1 MAKEKYVVKTELETS
16 QSLKNAKQLQK
27 EINEIGR
34 VAKSASKNAKITG
47 SVKMENKAIK
57 ETERALGLAK
67 KNVDNLTKALSQ
79 AKLNGATAK
88 QVGDLESQLRKA
100 QISANNLESELHS
113 INRAQPNLSGWG
125 KIKQSMSN
133 GVQSAKSFG
142 STLLDVGSKF
152 SMIGTF
158 ASTAISGITNL
169 FSGLGNKVLSFGQL
183 LMDTYDQQ
191 LAGQKALTT
200 TLADGA
206 KGYDDFTKHIEN
218 GSNLLKSQKNDLME
232 LASMISGY
240 IQVSGDEAF
249 QIVDSINTIG
259 DSLGL
264 SMEQQKQFTYG
275 LAQALGTGALHAQ
288 DFNQIMQTTLGSQ
301 FRDVLIQAANELQGV
316 KTELKD
322 LPDIMKKGG
331 VEASLLA
338 DTFGSDWAKKMAQAQ
353 SSTKGMNVS
362 IGDIKRQLKEG
373 KLTVQDFTSVLG
385 SDFPTQLLNA
395 MNSTEEGA
403 VTLENFKAKMEEGA
417 FGTEVMNRALELFQ
431 QQAQETANSG
441 QLSFTQIREM
451 VANGFRTSAL
461 DGFQAKMSAL
471 GFDMGTLGNNATE
484 MSMLVGQRMGE
495 MAGYAINS
503 LVKMIDKNGDGKVSN
518 EELGEAFDKLADK
531 VEDGY
536 YAVRDFAR
544 QINWTNVWGFIS
556 DVGSMISKL
565 AEFIGWIQ
573 DAISWLNKFE
583 VKSTEASL
591 KDFGIG
597 SDGIF
602 GIGKWFRVASD
613 SNQASYFNQD
623 NLSEKIY
630 GSMNRPLGMNLQ
642 LFGNY
647 DRAVTR
653 SLQNLPQGL
662 NGSVSNTTQSSVN
675 YDNSRQDV
683 NINVYGNDG
692 AKIAN
697 DIYKRLERNGVKLT
711 KR

>member
-100 QISANNLESELHS
+100 QTSANNLESELHN

-125 KIKQSMSN
+125 KIKQTMSN
-133 GVQSAKSFG
+133 GVQSAKGFG

-169 FSGLGNKVLSFGQL
+169 FSGLGDKVLGFGQL
-183 LMDTYDQQ
+183 LMDTYDKQ
-191 LAGQKALTT
+191 LAGQKALTA
-200 TLADGA
+200 TLSDGA
-206 KGYDDFTKHIEN
+206 KGYDSFIKHIDG
-218 GSNLLKSQKNDLME
+218 GSRLLKSQKNDLME

-249 QIVDSINTIG
+249 KIVDSINTIG

-264 SMEQQKQFTYG
+264 SMDQQKQFTYG
-275 LAQALGTGALHAQ
+275 LSQALGTGALHAQ

-301 FRDVLIQAANELQGV
+301 FRDVLIQASNEL
-316 KTELKD
+316 D
-322 LPDIMKKGG
+322 
-331 VEASLLA
+331 
-338 DTFGSDWAKKMAQAQ
+338 
-353 SSTKGMNVS
+353 
-362 IGDIKRQLKEG
+362 
-373 KLTVQDFTSVLG
+373 
-385 SDFPTQLLNA
+385 
-395 MNSTEEGA
+395 NSG
-403 VTLENFKAKMEEGA
+403 VTLENFKQKMEEGA
-417 FGTEVMNRALELFQ
+417 FDTRVMNRALELFQ

-441 QLSFTQIREM
+441 QLSFAQIRAM
-451 VANGFRTSAL
+451 VDNGFRTSAL
-461 DGFQAKMSAL
+461 EGFQTQLESV
-471 GFDMGTLGNNATE
+471 GFSMGDFGNTATDL
-484 MSMLVGQRMGE
+484 SMVVGQKMGE
-495 MAGYAINS
+495 MAGYAVNS
-503 LVKMIDKNGDGKVSN
+503 LIKIMDTNGDGKVSN
-518 EELGEAFDKLADK
+518 EELEKAFEKVSDK
-531 VEDGY
+531 VVDAYEG
-536 YAVRDFAR
+536 VRDFIR
-544 QINWTNVWGFIS
+544 QINWSDVSGFIS
-556 DVGSMISKL
+556 DIGSIISSL
-565 AEFIGWIQ
+565 SDLIGWIQ
-573 DAISWLNKFE
+573 DTISWFDRMFDKKRMADNIAAAGGH
-583 VKSTEASL
+583 S
-591 KDFGIG
+591 G
-597 SDGIF
+597 SGGGRGWLVNPNNTND
-602 GIGKWFRVASD
+602 WL
-613 SNQASYFNQD
+613 QQD
-623 NLSEKIY
+623 TLSEKIY
-630 GSMNRPLGMNLQ
+630 GSMNKPLGMHLQ

-647 DRAVTR
+647 DKAITQT
-653 SLQNLPQGL
+653 LQSLPQGL
-662 NGSVSNTTQSSVN
+662 NGSVTNTNTSSVK
-675 YDNSRQDV
+675 YDNSTQDI

>member
-79 AKLNGATAK
+79 AKLNGATSK
-88 QVGDLESQLRKA
+88 QVGDLEGQLRKA

-125 KIKQSMSN
+125 KIKRTMSD
-133 GVQSAKSFG
+133 GVQSAKGFG

-169 FSGLGNKVLSFGQL
+169 FSGLGNKVLGFGQL
-183 LMDTYDQQ
+183 LMDTYDKQ
-191 LAGQKALTT
+191 LAGQKALTA
-200 TLADGA
+200 TLSDGA
-206 KGYDDFTKHIEN
+206 NGYDNFIKHIDS
-218 GSNLLKSQKNDLME
+218 GSRLLKSQKNDLME

-249 QIVDSINTIG
+249 KIVDSINTIG

-264 SMEQQKQFTYG
+264 SMDQQKQFTYG
-275 LAQALGTGALHAQ
+275 LSQALGAGALHAQ

-301 FRDVLIQAANELQGV
+301 FRDVLIQASNEL
-316 KTELKD
+316 D
-322 LPDIMKKGG
+322 
-331 VEASLLA
+331 
-338 DTFGSDWAKKMAQAQ
+338 
-353 SSTKGMNVS
+353 
-362 IGDIKRQLKEG
+362 
-373 KLTVQDFTSVLG
+373 
-385 SDFPTQLLNA
+385 
-395 MNSTEEGA
+395 NSG
-403 VTLENFKAKMEEGA
+403 VTLENFKQKMEEGA
-417 FGTEVMNRALELFQ
+417 FNTRVMNRALELFQ
-431 QQAQETANSG
+431 QKAQETANSG

-451 VANGFRTSAL
+451 VDNGFRTSAL
-461 DGFQAKMSAL
+461 EGFQTQLESV
-471 GFDMGTLGNNATE
+471 GFSMGDFGNTATDL
-484 MSMLVGQRMGE
+484 SMVVGQKMGE
-495 MAGYAINS
+495 MAGYAVNS
-503 LVKMIDKNGDGKVSN
+503 LIKIMDTNGDGKVSN
-518 EELGEAFDKLADK
+518 EELQKAFEKVSDK
-531 VEDGY
+531 VVDAYEG
-536 YAVRDFAR
+536 VRDFIR
-544 QINWTNVWGFIS
+544 QINWSDVSGFIS
-556 DVGSMISKL
+556 DIGSIISSL
-565 AEFIGWIQ
+565 SDLIGWIQ
-573 DAISWLNKFE
+573 DTISWFDRMFDKKRMADNIAAAGGH
-583 VKSTEASL
+583 S
-591 KDFGIG
+591 G
-597 SDGIF
+597 SGGGRGWLVNPNNTND
-602 GIGKWFRVASD
+602 WL
-613 SNQASYFNQD
+613 QQD
-623 NLSEKIY
+623 TLSEKIY
-630 GSMNRPLGMNLQ
+630 GSMNKPLGMHLQ

-647 DRAVTR
+647 DKAITQT
-653 SLQNLPQGL
+653 LQNLPQGV
-662 NGSVSNTTQSSVN
+662 NGSVSNTTQSSVS

>member
-79 AKLNGATAK
+79 AKLNGATSK
-88 QVGDLESQLRKA
+88 QVGDLEGQLRKA

-125 KIKQSMSN
+125 KIKRTMSD
-133 GVQSAKSFG
+133 GVQSAKGFG

-169 FSGLGNKVLSFGQL
+169 FNGLGDKVLGFGQL
-183 LMDTYDQQ
+183 LMDTYDKQ
-191 LAGQKALTT
+191 LAGQKALTA
-200 TLADGA
+200 TLSDGA
-206 KGYDDFTKHIEN
+206 NGYDNFIKHIDS
-218 GSNLLKSQKNDLME
+218 GSRLLKSQKNDLME

-249 QIVDSINTIG
+249 KIVDSINTIG

-264 SMEQQKQFTYG
+264 SMDQQKQFTYG
-275 LAQALGTGALHAQ
+275 LSQALGAGALHAQ

-301 FRDVLIQAANELQGV
+301 FRDVLIQASNEL
-316 KTELKD
+316 D
-322 LPDIMKKGG
+322 
-331 VEASLLA
+331 
-338 DTFGSDWAKKMAQAQ
+338 
-353 SSTKGMNVS
+353 
-362 IGDIKRQLKEG
+362 
-373 KLTVQDFTSVLG
+373 
-385 SDFPTQLLNA
+385 
-395 MNSTEEGA
+395 NSG
-403 VTLENFKAKMEEGA
+403 VTLENFKQKMEEGA
-417 FGTEVMNRALELFQ
+417 FNTRVMNRALELFQ
-431 QQAQETANSG
+431 QKAQETANSG

-451 VANGFRTSAL
+451 VDNGFRTSAL
-461 DGFQAKMSAL
+461 EGFQTQLESV
-471 GFDMGTLGNNATE
+471 GFSMGDFGNTATDL
-484 MSMLVGQRMGE
+484 SMVVGQKMGE
-495 MAGYAINS
+495 MAGYAVNS
-503 LVKMIDKNGDGKVSN
+503 LIKIMDTNGDGKVSN
-518 EELGEAFDKLADK
+518 EELQKAFEKVSDK
-531 VEDGY
+531 VVDAYEG
-536 YAVRDFAR
+536 VRDFIR
-544 QINWTNVWGFIS
+544 QINWSDVSGFIS
-556 DVGSMISKL
+556 DIGSIISSL
-565 AEFIGWIQ
+565 SDLIGWIQ
-573 DAISWLNKFE
+573 DTISWFDRMFDKKRMADNIAAAGGH
-583 VKSTEASL
+583 S
-591 KDFGIG
+591 G
-597 SDGIF
+597 SGGGRGWLVNPNNTND
-602 GIGKWFRVASD
+602 WL
-613 SNQASYFNQD
+613 QQD
-623 NLSEKIY
+623 TLSEKIY
-630 GSMNRPLGMNLQ
+630 GSMNKPLGMHLQ

-647 DRAVTR
+647 DKAITQT
-653 SLQNLPQGL
+653 LQNLPQGV
-662 NGSVSNTTQSSVN
+662 NGSVSNTTQSSVS

>member
-79 AKLNGATAK
+79 AKLNGATSK
-88 QVGDLESQLRKA
+88 QVGDLEGQLRKA

-125 KIKQSMSN
+125 KIKQTMSN
-133 GVQSAKSFG
+133 GVQSAKGFG

-169 FSGLGNKVLSFGQL
+169 FSGLGNKVLGFGQL
-183 LMDTYDQQ
+183 LMDTYDKQ
-191 LAGQKALTT
+191 LAGQKALTA
-200 TLADGA
+200 TLSDGA
-206 KGYDDFTKHIEN
+206 NGYDNFIKHIDS
-218 GSNLLKSQKNDLME
+218 GSRLLKSQKNDLME

-249 QIVDSINTIG
+249 KIVDSINTIG

-264 SMEQQKQFTYG
+264 SMDQQKQFTYG
-275 LAQALGTGALHAQ
+275 LSQALGAGALHAQ

-301 FRDVLIQAANELQGV
+301 FRDVLIQASNEL
-316 KTELKD
+316 D
-322 LPDIMKKGG
+322 
-331 VEASLLA
+331 
-338 DTFGSDWAKKMAQAQ
+338 
-353 SSTKGMNVS
+353 
-362 IGDIKRQLKEG
+362 
-373 KLTVQDFTSVLG
+373 
-385 SDFPTQLLNA
+385 
-395 MNSTEEGA
+395 NSG
-403 VTLENFKAKMEEGA
+403 VTLENFKQKMEEGA
-417 FGTEVMNRALELFQ
+417 FNTRVMNRALELFQ
-431 QQAQETANSG
+431 QKAQETANSG

-451 VANGFRTSAL
+451 VDNGFRTSAL
-461 DGFQAKMSAL
+461 EGFQTQLESV
-471 GFDMGTLGNNATE
+471 GFSMGDFGNTATDL
-484 MSMLVGQRMGE
+484 SMVVGQKMGE
-495 MAGYAINS
+495 MAGYAVNS
-503 LVKMIDKNGDGKVSN
+503 LIKIMDTNGDGKVSN
-518 EELGEAFDKLADK
+518 EELQKAFEKVSDK
-531 VEDGY
+531 VVDAYEG
-536 YAVRDFAR
+536 VRDFIR
-544 QINWTNVWGFIS
+544 QINWSDVSGFIS
-556 DVGSMISKL
+556 DIGSIISSL
-565 AEFIGWIQ
+565 SDLIGWIQ
-573 DAISWLNKFE
+573 DTISWFDRMFDKKRMADNIAAAGGH
-583 VKSTEASL
+583 S
-591 KDFGIG
+591 G
-597 SDGIF
+597 SGGGRGWLVNPNNTND
-602 GIGKWFRVASD
+602 WL
-613 SNQASYFNQD
+613 QQD
-623 NLSEKIY
+623 TLSEKIY
-630 GSMNRPLGMNLQ
+630 GSMNKPLGMHLQ

-647 DRAVTR
+647 DKAITQT
-653 SLQNLPQGL
+653 LQNLPQGL
-662 NGSVSNTTQSSVN
+662 NGSVSNTTQSSVS

>member
-79 AKLNGATAK
+79 AKLNGATSK
-88 QVGDLESQLRKA
+88 QVGDLEGQLRKA
-100 QISANNLESELHS
+100 QVSANNLESELHS

-125 KIKQSMSN
+125 KIKQTMSN
-133 GVQSAKSFG
+133 GVQSAKGFG

-169 FSGLGNKVLSFGQL
+169 FSGLGDKVLGFGQL
-183 LMDTYDQQ
+183 LMDTYDKQ
-191 LAGQKALTT
+191 LAGQKALTA
-200 TLADGA
+200 TLSDGA
-206 KGYDDFTKHIEN
+206 KGYDSFIKHIDS
-218 GSNLLKSQKNDLME
+218 GSRLLKSQKNDLME

-249 QIVDSINTIG
+249 KIVDSINTIG

-264 SMEQQKQFTYG
+264 SMDQQKQFTYG
-275 LAQALGTGALHAQ
+275 LSQALGTGALHAQ

-301 FRDVLIQAANELQGV
+301 FRDVLIQASNEL
-316 KTELKD
+316 D
-322 LPDIMKKGG
+322 
-331 VEASLLA
+331 
-338 DTFGSDWAKKMAQAQ
+338 
-353 SSTKGMNVS
+353 
-362 IGDIKRQLKEG
+362 
-373 KLTVQDFTSVLG
+373 
-385 SDFPTQLLNA
+385 
-395 MNSTEEGA
+395 NSG
-403 VTLENFKAKMEEGA
+403 VTLENFKQKMEEGA
-417 FGTEVMNRALELFQ
+417 FDTRVMNRALELFQ

-441 QLSFTQIREM
+441 QLSFAQIRAM
-451 VANGFRTSAL
+451 VDNGFRTSAL
-461 DGFQAKMSAL
+461 EGFQTQLESV
-471 GFDMGTLGNNATE
+471 GFSMGDFGNTATDL
-484 MSMLVGQRMGE
+484 SMVVGQKMGE
-495 MAGYAINS
+495 MAGYAVNS
-503 LVKMIDKNGDGKVSN
+503 LIKIMDTNGDGKVSN
-518 EELGEAFDKLADK
+518 EELEKAFEKVSDK
-531 VEDGY
+531 VVDAYEG
-536 YAVRDFAR
+536 VRDFIR
-544 QINWTNVWGFIS
+544 QINWSDVSGFIS
-556 DVGSMISKL
+556 DIGSIISSL
-565 AEFIGWIQ
+565 SDLIGWIQ
-573 DAISWLNKFE
+573 DTISWFDRMFDKKRMADNIAAAGGH
-583 VKSTEASL
+583 S
-591 KDFGIG
+591 G
-597 SDGIF
+597 SGGGRGWLVNPNNTND
-602 GIGKWFRVASD
+602 WL
-613 SNQASYFNQD
+613 QQD
-623 NLSEKIY
+623 TLSEKIY
-630 GSMNRPLGMNLQ
+630 GSMNKPLGMHLQ

-647 DRAVTR
+647 DKAITQT
-653 SLQNLPQGL
+653 LQNLPQGI
-662 NGSVSNTTQSSVN
+662 NGSVSNTNQNSVS

>member
-79 AKLNGATAK
+79 AKLNGATSK

-125 KIKQSMSN
+125 KVKQTMSN
-133 GVQSAKSFG
+133 GVQSAKGFG

-169 FSGLGNKVLSFGQL
+169 FTGLGNKVLGFGQL

-200 TLADGA
+200 TLSDGA
-206 KGYDDFTKHIEN
+206 KGYENFTKHIES

-232 LASMISGY
+232 LATMISGY

-264 SMEQQKQFTYG
+264 SMEEQKQFTYG
-275 LAQALGTGALHAQ
+275 LSQALGTGALHAQ

-316 KTELKD
+316 KAELKD

-338 DTFGSDWAKKMAQAQ
+338 DTFGSDWAKKMAKAQ

-373 KLTVQDFTSVLG
+373 KLTVQDFTNVLG
-385 SDFPTQLLNA
+385 TDFSTRLLNA
-395 MNSTEEGA
+395 MNSTDEGA

-417 FGTEVMNRALELFQ
+417 FGTDVMNRALELFQ
-431 QQAQETANSG
+431 QQAQETANNG

-461 DGFQAKMSAL
+461 DGFQAKMTAL
-471 GFDMGTLGNNATE
+471 GFDMGELGNNATE
-484 MSMLVGQRMGE
+484 LSMLVGQKMGE

-503 LVKMIDKNGDGKVSN
+503 LVKMIDKNGDGRVSN
-518 EELGEAFDKLADK
+518 EELGEAFDKMADK

-544 QINWTNVWGFIS
+544 QINWTNVWGFIN

-573 DAISWLNKFE
+573 DAISWLNRFE

-597 SDGIF
+597 RDGIF

-623 NLSEKIY
+623 NLSEKLY

-662 NGSVSNTTQSSVN
+662 NGSVSNTTQSSVS

>member
-79 AKLNGATAK
+79 AKLNGATSK
-88 QVGDLESQLRKA
+88 QVGDLEGQLRKA

-125 KIKQSMSN
+125 KIKQTMSN
-133 GVQSAKSFG
+133 GVQSAKGFG

-169 FSGLGNKVLSFGQL
+169 FSGLGNKVLGFGQL
-183 LMDTYDQQ
+183 LMDTYDKQ
-191 LAGQKALTT
+191 LAGQKALTA
-200 TLADGA
+200 TLSNGA
-206 KGYDDFTKHIEN
+206 NGYDNFIKHIDS
-218 GSNLLKSQKNDLME
+218 GSRLLKSQKNDLME
-232 LASMISGY
+232 LASMVSGY

-249 QIVDSINTIG
+249 KIVDSINTIG

-264 SMEQQKQFTYG
+264 SMDQQKQFTYG
-275 LAQALGTGALHAQ
+275 LSQALGAGALHAQ

-301 FRDVLIQAANELQGV
+301 FRDVLIQASNEL
-316 KTELKD
+316 D
-322 LPDIMKKGG
+322 
-331 VEASLLA
+331 
-338 DTFGSDWAKKMAQAQ
+338 
-353 SSTKGMNVS
+353 
-362 IGDIKRQLKEG
+362 
-373 KLTVQDFTSVLG
+373 
-385 SDFPTQLLNA
+385 
-395 MNSTEEGA
+395 NSG
-403 VTLENFKAKMEEGA
+403 VTLENFKQKMEEGA
-417 FGTEVMNRALELFQ
+417 FNTRVMNRALELFQ
-431 QQAQETANSG
+431 QKAQETANSG

-451 VANGFRTSAL
+451 VDNGFRTSAL
-461 DGFQAKMSAL
+461 EGFQTQLESV
-471 GFDMGTLGNNATE
+471 GFSMGDFGNTATDL
-484 MSMLVGQRMGE
+484 SMVVGQKMGE
-495 MAGYAINS
+495 MAGYAVNS
-503 LVKMIDKNGDGKVSN
+503 LIKIMDTNGDGKVSN
-518 EELGEAFDKLADK
+518 EELQKAFEKVSDK
-531 VEDGY
+531 VVDAYEG
-536 YAVRDFAR
+536 VRDFIR
-544 QINWTNVWGFIS
+544 QINWSDVSGFIS
-556 DVGSMISKL
+556 DIGSIISSL
-565 AEFIGWIQ
+565 SDLIGWIQ
-573 DAISWLNKFE
+573 DTISWFDRMFDKKRMADNIAAAGGH
-583 VKSTEASL
+583 S
-591 KDFGIG
+591 G
-597 SDGIF
+597 SGGGRGWLVNPNNTND
-602 GIGKWFRVASD
+602 WL
-613 SNQASYFNQD
+613 QQD
-623 NLSEKIY
+623 TLSEKIY
-630 GSMNRPLGMNLQ
+630 GSMNKPLGMHLQ

-647 DRAVTR
+647 DKAITQT
-653 SLQNLPQGL
+653 LQNLPQGL
-662 NGSVSNTTQSSVN
+662 NGSVSNTTQSSVS

>member
-79 AKLNGATAK
+79 AKLNGATSK
-88 QVGDLESQLRKA
+88 QVGDLEGQLRKA

-125 KIKQSMSN
+125 KIKRTMSD
-133 GVQSAKSFG
+133 GVQSAKGFG

-169 FSGLGNKVLSFGQL
+169 FSGLGNKVLGFGQL
-183 LMDTYDQQ
+183 LMDTYDKQ
-191 LAGQKALTT
+191 LAGQKALTA
-200 TLADGA
+200 TLSDGA
-206 KGYDDFTKHIEN
+206 NGYDNFIKHIDS
-218 GSNLLKSQKNDLME
+218 GSRLLKSQKNDLME

-249 QIVDSINTIG
+249 KIVDSINTIG

-264 SMEQQKQFTYG
+264 SMDQQKQFTYG
-275 LAQALGTGALHAQ
+275 LSQALGAGALHAQ

-301 FRDVLIQAANELQGV
+301 FRDVLIQASNEL
-316 KTELKD
+316 D
-322 LPDIMKKGG
+322 
-331 VEASLLA
+331 
-338 DTFGSDWAKKMAQAQ
+338 
-353 SSTKGMNVS
+353 
-362 IGDIKRQLKEG
+362 
-373 KLTVQDFTSVLG
+373 
-385 SDFPTQLLNA
+385 
-395 MNSTEEGA
+395 NSG
-403 VTLENFKAKMEEGA
+403 VTLENFKQKMEEGA
-417 FGTEVMNRALELFQ
+417 FNTRVMNRALELFQ
-431 QQAQETANSG
+431 QKAQETANSG

-451 VANGFRTSAL
+451 VDNGFRTSAL
-461 DGFQAKMSAL
+461 EGFQTQLESV
-471 GFDMGTLGNNATE
+471 GFSMGDFGNTATDL
-484 MSMLVGQRMGE
+484 SMVVGQKMGE
-495 MAGYAINS
+495 MAGYAVNS
-503 LVKMIDKNGDGKVSN
+503 LIKIMDTNGDGKVSN
-518 EELGEAFDKLADK
+518 EELQKAFEKVSDK
-531 VEDGY
+531 VVDAYEG
-536 YAVRDFAR
+536 VRDFIR
-544 QINWTNVWGFIS
+544 QINWSDVSGFIS
-556 DVGSMISKL
+556 DIGSIISSL
-565 AEFIGWIQ
+565 SDLIGWIQ
-573 DAISWLNKFE
+573 DTISWFDRMFDKKRMADNIAAAGGH
-583 VKSTEASL
+583 S
-591 KDFGIG
+591 G
-597 SDGIF
+597 SGGGRGWLVNPNNTND
-602 GIGKWFRVASD
+602 WL
-613 SNQASYFNQD
+613 QQD
-623 NLSEKIY
+623 TLSEKIY
-630 GSMNRPLGMNLQ
+630 GSMNKPLGMHLQ

-647 DRAVTR
+647 DKAITQT
-653 SLQNLPQGL
+653 LQNLPQGL
-662 NGSVSNTTQSSVN
+662 NGSVSNTTQSSVS

>member
-79 AKLNGATAK
+79 AKLNGATSK

-125 KIKQSMSN
+125 KVKQTMSN
-133 GVQSAKSFG
+133 GVQSAKGFG

-169 FSGLGNKVLSFGQL
+169 FTGLGNKVLGFGQL

-200 TLADGA
+200 TLSDGA
-206 KGYDDFTKHIEN
+206 KGYENFTKHIES

-232 LASMISGY
+232 LATMISGY

-264 SMEQQKQFTYG
+264 SMEEQKQFTYG
-275 LAQALGTGALHAQ
+275 LSQALGTGALHAQ

-338 DTFGSDWAKKMAQAQ
+338 DTFGSDWAKKMAKAQ

-395 MNSTEEGA
+395 MNSTDEGA

-417 FGTEVMNRALELFQ
+417 FGTDVMNRALELFQ
-431 QQAQETANSG
+431 QQAQETANNG
-441 QLSFTQIREM
+441 QLSFAQIREM

-461 DGFQAKMSAL
+461 DGFQDKMTAL
-471 GFDMGTLGNNATE
+471 GFDMGELGNNATE
-484 MSMLVGQRMGE
+484 LSMLVGQKMGE

-503 LVKMIDKNGDGKVSN
+503 LVKMIDKNGDGRVSN
-518 EELGEAFDKLADK
+518 EELGEAFDKMAGK

-544 QINWTNVWGFIS
+544 QINWTNVWGFIN

-565 AEFIGWIQ
+565 AEFIGWLQ

-597 SDGIF
+597 RDGIF

-623 NLSEKIY
+623 NLSEKLY

-662 NGSVSNTTQSSVN
+662 NGSVSNTTQSSVS

>member
-79 AKLNGATAK
+79 AKLNGATSK

-125 KIKQSMSN
+125 KIKQTMSN
-133 GVQSAKSFG
+133 GVQSAKGFG

-169 FSGLGNKVLSFGQL
+169 FTGLGNKVLGFGQL

-200 TLADGA
+200 TLSDGA
-206 KGYDDFTKHIEN
+206 KGYESFTKHIEN

-275 LAQALGTGALHAQ
+275 LSQALGTGALHAQ

-316 KTELKD
+316 KMEASQ
-322 LPDIMKKGG
+322 LPEALKKGQ
-331 VEASLLA
+331 VEAGLLA
-338 DTFGSDWAKKMAQAQ
+338 DTFGSDWAKKMAKAQ

-373 KLTVQDFTSVLG
+373 KLTVQDFTNILG
-385 SDFPTQLLNA
+385 TDFSTRLLNA
-395 MNSTEEGA
+395 MNSTDEGA

-417 FGTEVMNRALELFQ
+417 FGTDVMNRALELFQ
-431 QQAQETANSG
+431 QQAQETANNG

-451 VANGFRTSAL
+451 IANGFRTSAL
-461 DGFQAKMSAL
+461 DGFQAKMTAL
-471 GFDMGTLGNNATE
+471 GFDMGELGNNATE
-484 MSMLVGQRMGE
+484 LSMLVGQKMGE

-518 EELGEAFDKLADK
+518 EELGEAFDKMADK

-544 QINWTNVWGFIS
+544 QINWTNVWGFIN

-597 SDGIF
+597 RDGIF

-623 NLSEKIY
+623 NLSEKLY

-662 NGSVSNTTQSSVN
+662 NGSVSNTTQSSVS

>member
-79 AKLNGATAK
+79 AKLNGATSK

-125 KIKQSMSN
+125 KVKQTMAN
-133 GVQSAKSFG
+133 GVQSAKGFG

-169 FSGLGNKVLSFGQL
+169 FTGLGNKVLGFGQL

-200 TLADGA
+200 TLSDGA
-206 KGYDDFTKHIEN
+206 KGYESFTKRIEN

-275 LAQALGTGALHAQ
+275 LSQALGTGALHAQ

-353 SSTKGMNVS
+353 SSVKGMNVS
-362 IGDIKRQLKEG
+362 VGDIKRQLKEG
-373 KLTVQDFTSVLG
+373 KLTIQDFTSVLG
-385 SDFPTQLLNA
+385 SDFSTQLLNA
-395 MNSTEEGA
+395 MNSTQEGA

-417 FGTEVMNRALELFQ
+417 FGTDVMNRALELFQ

-451 VANGFRTSAL
+451 ITNGFRTSAL

-484 MSMLVGQRMGE
+484 LSMLVGQRMGE

-518 EELGEAFDKLADK
+518 EELGEAFDKMADK

-662 NGSVSNTTQSSVN
+662 NGSVSNTTQSSVS

-683 NINVYGNDG
+683 NINVYSNDG

>member
-79 AKLNGATAK
+79 AKLNGATSK

-125 KIKQSMSN
+125 KIKQTMSN
-133 GVQSAKSFG
+133 GVQSAKGFG

-169 FSGLGNKVLSFGQL
+169 FTGLGNKVLGFGQV

-200 TLADGA
+200 TLSDGA
-206 KGYDDFTKHIEN
+206 KGYESFTKHIEN

-275 LAQALGTGALHAQ
+275 LSQALGTGALHAQ

-338 DTFGSDWAKKMAQAQ
+338 DTFGSDWAKKMAKAQ

-373 KLTVQDFTSVLG
+373 KLSVQDFTSVLG
-385 SDFPTQLLNA
+385 SEFPTQLLNA

-417 FGTEVMNRALELFQ
+417 FGTDVMNRALELFQ
-431 QQAQETANSG
+431 QQAQETANNG

-451 VANGFRTSAL
+451 VTNGFRTSAL
-461 DGFQAKMSAL
+461 DGFQAKMTAL
-471 GFDMGTLGNNATE
+471 GFGMGELGNNATE
-484 MSMLVGQRMGE
+484 LSMLVGQRMGE

-518 EELGEAFDKLADK
+518 EELGEAFDKMADK

-544 QINWTNVWGFIS
+544 QINWTNVWGFIN

-573 DAISWLNKFE
+573 DAISWLNRFE

-597 SDGIF
+597 RDGIF

-623 NLSEKIY
+623 NLSEKLY

-662 NGSVSNTTQSSVN
+662 NGSVSNTTQSSVS

>member
-79 AKLNGATAK
+79 AKLNGATSK
-88 QVGDLESQLRKA
+88 QVGDLEGQLRKA

-125 KIKQSMSN
+125 KIKQTMSN
-133 GVQSAKSFG
+133 GVQSAKGFG

-169 FSGLGNKVLSFGQL
+169 FSGLGDKVLGFGKL
-183 LMDTYDQQ
+183 LMDTYDKQ
-191 LAGQKALTT
+191 LSGQKALTA
-200 TLADGA
+200 TLSDGA
-206 KGYDDFTKHIEN
+206 KGYDSFIKHIDG
-218 GSNLLKSQKNDLME
+218 GSRLLKSQKNDLME

-249 QIVDSINTIG
+249 KIVDSINTIG

-264 SMEQQKQFTYG
+264 SMDQQKQFTYG
-275 LAQALGTGALHAQ
+275 LSQALGIGTLHAK
-288 DFNQIMQTTLGSQ
+288 DFSQIMQTTLGSQ
-301 FRDVLIQAANELQGV
+301 FRDVLIQASNEL
-316 KTELKD
+316 D
-322 LPDIMKKGG
+322 
-331 VEASLLA
+331 
-338 DTFGSDWAKKMAQAQ
+338 
-353 SSTKGMNVS
+353 
-362 IGDIKRQLKEG
+362 
-373 KLTVQDFTSVLG
+373 
-385 SDFPTQLLNA
+385 
-395 MNSTEEGA
+395 NSG
-403 VTLENFKAKMEEGA
+403 VTLENFNQKMEEGA
-417 FGTEVMNRALELFQ
+417 FDTRVMNRALELFQ
-431 QQAQETANSG
+431 QKAQETANSG

-451 VANGFRTSAL
+451 VDNGFRTSAL
-461 DGFQAKMSAL
+461 EGFQTQLESV
-471 GFDMGTLGNNATE
+471 GFSMGDFGNTATDL
-484 MSMLVGQRMGE
+484 SMVVGQKMGE
-495 MAGYAINS
+495 MAGYAVNS
-503 LVKMIDKNGDGKVSN
+503 LIKIMDTNGDGKVSN
-518 EELGEAFDKLADK
+518 EELQKAFEKVSDK
-531 VEDGY
+531 VVDAYEG
-536 YAVRDFAR
+536 VRDFIR
-544 QINWTNVWGFIS
+544 QINWSDVSGFIS
-556 DVGSMISKL
+556 DIGSIISSL
-565 AEFIGWIQ
+565 SDLIGWIQ
-573 DAISWLNKFE
+573 DTISWFDRMFDKKRMADNIAAAGGH
-583 VKSTEASL
+583 S
-591 KDFGIG
+591 G
-597 SDGIF
+597 SGGGRGWLVNPNNTND
-602 GIGKWFRVASD
+602 WL
-613 SNQASYFNQD
+613 QQD
-623 NLSEKIY
+623 TLSEKIY
-630 GSMNRPLGMNLQ
+630 GSMNKPLGMHLQ

-647 DRAVTR
+647 DKAITQT
-653 SLQNLPQGL
+653 LQNLPQGI
-662 NGSVSNTTQSSVN
+662 NGSVSNTNQNSVS

>member
-79 AKLNGATAK
+79 AKLNGATSK
-88 QVGDLESQLRKA
+88 QVGDLEGQLRKA

-125 KIKQSMSN
+125 KIKQTMSN
-133 GVQSAKSFG
+133 GVQSAKGFG

-169 FSGLGNKVLSFGQL
+169 FSGLGNKVLGFGQL
-183 LMDTYDQQ
+183 LMDTYDKQ
-191 LAGQKALTT
+191 LAGQKALTA
-200 TLADGA
+200 TLSDGA
-206 KGYDDFTKHIEN
+206 NGYDNFIKHIDS
-218 GSNLLKSQKNDLME
+218 GSRLLKSQKNDLME

-249 QIVDSINTIG
+249 KIVDSINTIG

-264 SMEQQKQFTYG
+264 SMDQQKQFTYG
-275 LAQALGTGALHAQ
+275 LSQALGAGALHAQ

-301 FRDVLIQAANELQGV
+301 FRDVLIQASNEL
-316 KTELKD
+316 D
-322 LPDIMKKGG
+322 
-331 VEASLLA
+331 
-338 DTFGSDWAKKMAQAQ
+338 
-353 SSTKGMNVS
+353 
-362 IGDIKRQLKEG
+362 
-373 KLTVQDFTSVLG
+373 
-385 SDFPTQLLNA
+385 
-395 MNSTEEGA
+395 NSG
-403 VTLENFKAKMEEGA
+403 VTLENFKQKMEEGA
-417 FGTEVMNRALELFQ
+417 FNTRVMNRALELFQ
-431 QQAQETANSG
+431 QKAQETANSG

-451 VANGFRTSAL
+451 VDNGFRTSAL
-461 DGFQAKMSAL
+461 EGFQTQLESV
-471 GFDMGTLGNNATE
+471 GFSMGDFGNTATDL
-484 MSMLVGQRMGE
+484 SMVVGQKMGE
-495 MAGYAINS
+495 MAGYAVNS
-503 LVKMIDKNGDGKVSN
+503 LIKIMDTNGDGKVSN
-518 EELGEAFDKLADK
+518 EELQKAFEKVSDK
-531 VEDGY
+531 VVDAYEG
-536 YAVRDFAR
+536 VRDFIR
-544 QINWTNVWGFIS
+544 QINWSDVSGFIS
-556 DVGSMISKL
+556 DIGSIISSL
-565 AEFIGWIQ
+565 SDLIGWIQ
-573 DAISWLNKFE
+573 DTISWFDRMFDKKRMADNIAAAGGH
-583 VKSTEASL
+583 S
-591 KDFGIG
+591 G
-597 SDGIF
+597 SGGGRGWLVNPNNTND
-602 GIGKWFRVASD
+602 WL
-613 SNQASYFNQD
+613 QQD
-623 NLSEKIY
+623 TLSEKIY
-630 GSMNRPLGMNLQ
+630 GSMNKPLGMHLQ

-647 DRAVTR
+647 DKAITQT
-653 SLQNLPQGL
+653 LQNLPQGV
-662 NGSVSNTTQSSVN
+662 NGSVSNTTQSSVS

>member
-79 AKLNGATAK
+79 AKLNGATSK
-88 QVGDLESQLRKA
+88 QVGDLEGQLRKA

-125 KIKQSMSN
+125 KIKRTMSD
-133 GVQSAKSFG
+133 GVQSAKGFG

-169 FSGLGNKVLSFGQL
+169 FSGLGNKVLGFGQL
-183 LMDTYDQQ
+183 LMDTYDKQ
-191 LAGQKALTT
+191 LAGQKALTA
-200 TLADGA
+200 TLSDGA
-206 KGYDDFTKHIEN
+206 NGYDNFIKHIDS
-218 GSNLLKSQKNDLME
+218 GSRLLKSQKNDLME

-249 QIVDSINTIG
+249 KIVDSINTIG

-264 SMEQQKQFTYG
+264 SMDQQKQFTYG
-275 LAQALGTGALHAQ
+275 LSQALGTGALHAQ

-301 FRDVLIQAANELQGV
+301 FRDVLIQASNEL
-316 KTELKD
+316 D
-322 LPDIMKKGG
+322 
-331 VEASLLA
+331 
-338 DTFGSDWAKKMAQAQ
+338 
-353 SSTKGMNVS
+353 
-362 IGDIKRQLKEG
+362 
-373 KLTVQDFTSVLG
+373 
-385 SDFPTQLLNA
+385 
-395 MNSTEEGA
+395 NSG
-403 VTLENFKAKMEEGA
+403 VTLENFKQKMEEGA
-417 FGTEVMNRALELFQ
+417 FNTRVMNRALELFQ
-431 QQAQETANSG
+431 QKAQETANSG

-451 VANGFRTSAL
+451 VDNGFRTSAL
-461 DGFQAKMSAL
+461 EGFQTQLESV
-471 GFDMGTLGNNATE
+471 GFSMGDFGNTATDL
-484 MSMLVGQRMGE
+484 SMVVGQKMGE
-495 MAGYAINS
+495 MAGYAVNS
-503 LVKMIDKNGDGKVSN
+503 LIKIMDTNGDGKVSN
-518 EELGEAFDKLADK
+518 EELQKAFEKVSDK
-531 VEDGY
+531 VVDAYEG
-536 YAVRDFAR
+536 VRDFIR
-544 QINWTNVWGFIS
+544 QINWSDVSGFIS
-556 DVGSMISKL
+556 DIGSIISSL
-565 AEFIGWIQ
+565 SDLIGWIQ
-573 DAISWLNKFE
+573 DTISWFDRMFDKKRMADNIAAAGGH
-583 VKSTEASL
+583 S
-591 KDFGIG
+591 G
-597 SDGIF
+597 SGGGRGWLVNPNNTND
-602 GIGKWFRVASD
+602 WL
-613 SNQASYFNQD
+613 QQD
-623 NLSEKIY
+623 TLSEKIY
-630 GSMNRPLGMNLQ
+630 GSMNKPLGMHLQ

-647 DRAVTR
+647 DKAITQT
-653 SLQNLPQGL
+653 LQNLPQGV
-662 NGSVSNTTQSSVN
+662 NGSVSNTTQSSVS

>member
-79 AKLNGATAK
+79 AKLNGATSK
-88 QVGDLESQLRKA
+88 QVGDLEGQLRKA

-125 KIKQSMSN
+125 KIKQTMSN
-133 GVQSAKSFG
+133 GVQSAKGFG

-169 FSGLGNKVLSFGQL
+169 FSGLGDKVLGFGQL
-183 LMDTYDQQ
+183 LMDTYDKQ
-191 LAGQKALTT
+191 LAGQKALTA
-200 TLADGA
+200 TLSDGA
-206 KGYDDFTKHIEN
+206 NGYDNFIKHIDS
-218 GSNLLKSQKNDLME
+218 GSRLLKSQKNDLME

-249 QIVDSINTIG
+249 KIVDSINTIG

-264 SMEQQKQFTYG
+264 SMDQQKQFTYG
-275 LAQALGTGALHAQ
+275 LSQALGAGALHAQ

-301 FRDVLIQAANELQGV
+301 FRDVLIQASNEL
-316 KTELKD
+316 D
-322 LPDIMKKGG
+322 
-331 VEASLLA
+331 
-338 DTFGSDWAKKMAQAQ
+338 
-353 SSTKGMNVS
+353 
-362 IGDIKRQLKEG
+362 
-373 KLTVQDFTSVLG
+373 
-385 SDFPTQLLNA
+385 
-395 MNSTEEGA
+395 NSG
-403 VTLENFKAKMEEGA
+403 VTLENFKQKMEEGA
-417 FGTEVMNRALELFQ
+417 FNTRVMNRALELFQ
-431 QQAQETANSG
+431 QKAQETANSG

-451 VANGFRTSAL
+451 VDNGFRTSAL
-461 DGFQAKMSAL
+461 EGFQTQLESV
-471 GFDMGTLGNNATE
+471 GFSMGDFGNTATDL
-484 MSMLVGQRMGE
+484 SMVVGQKMGE
-495 MAGYAINS
+495 MAGYAVNS
-503 LVKMIDKNGDGKVSN
+503 LIKIMDTNGDGKVSN
-518 EELGEAFDKLADK
+518 EELQKAFEKVSDK
-531 VEDGY
+531 VVDAYEG
-536 YAVRDFAR
+536 VRDFIR
-544 QINWTNVWGFIS
+544 QINWSDVSGFIS
-556 DVGSMISKL
+556 DIGSIISSL
-565 AEFIGWIQ
+565 SDLIGWIQ
-573 DAISWLNKFE
+573 DTISWFDRMFDKKRMADNIAAAGGH
-583 VKSTEASL
+583 S
-591 KDFGIG
+591 G
-597 SDGIF
+597 SGGGRGWLVNPNNTND
-602 GIGKWFRVASD
+602 WL
-613 SNQASYFNQD
+613 QQD
-623 NLSEKIY
+623 TLSEKIY
-630 GSMNRPLGMNLQ
+630 GSMNKPLGMHLQ

-647 DRAVTR
+647 DKAITQT
-653 SLQNLPQGL
+653 LQNLPQGL
-662 NGSVSNTTQSSVN
+662 NGSVSNTTQSSVS

>member
-79 AKLNGATAK
+79 AKLNGATSK

-125 KIKQSMSN
+125 KVKQTMSN
-133 GVQSAKSFG
+133 GVQSAKGFG

-169 FSGLGNKVLSFGQL
+169 FTGLGNKVLGFGQL

-200 TLADGA
+200 TLSDGA
-206 KGYDDFTKHIEN
+206 KGYENFTKHIES

-232 LASMISGY
+232 LATMISGY

-264 SMEQQKQFTYG
+264 SMEEQKQFTYG
-275 LAQALGTGALHAQ
+275 LSQALGTGALHAQ

-322 LPDIMKKGG
+322 LPDVMKKGG

-338 DTFGSDWAKKMAQAQ
+338 DTFGSDWAKKMAKAQ

-373 KLTVQDFTSVLG
+373 KLTVQDFTNVLG
-385 SDFPTQLLNA
+385 TDFSTRLLNA
-395 MNSTEEGA
+395 MNSTDEGA
-403 VTLENFKAKMEEGA
+403 VTLENFKAKMEDGA
-417 FGTEVMNRALELFQ
+417 FGTDVMNRALELFQ
-431 QQAQETANSG
+431 QQAQETANNG

-461 DGFQAKMSAL
+461 DGFQAKMTAL
-471 GFDMGTLGNNATE
+471 GFDMGELGNNATE
-484 MSMLVGQRMGE
+484 LSMLVGQKMGE

-503 LVKMIDKNGDGKVSN
+503 LVKMIDKNGDGRVSN
-518 EELGEAFDKLADK
+518 EELGEAFDKMAGK

-544 QINWTNVWGFIS
+544 QINWTNVWGFIN

-565 AEFIGWIQ
+565 AEFIGWLQ

-597 SDGIF
+597 RDGIF

-623 NLSEKIY
+623 NLSEKLY